1 MVVVRID
8 FFIAVFFSDPCAY
21 WARRPPAPIALRVP
35 AMICKTK
42 RLRTGYLEADTLS
55 VSGGQVVT
63 ELPMLVSWLS

>member
-35 AMICKTK
+35 AMICK
-42 RLRTGYLEADTLS
+42 LS
-55 VSGGQVVT
+55 D
-63 ELPMLVSWLS
+63 